1 MKVCLKQE
9 SKRDLVERV
18 HVNIRSLQRPQGLF
32 FLILKISRPFYK
44 YLVVFRS
51 RPHRLWI

>member
-32 FLILKISRPFYK
+32 FFFNIKNIASIL
-44 YLVVFRS
+44 
-51 RPHRLWI
+51 